1 MNNIELYLK
10 ALTRVSD
17 RHYKAETSRKQD
29 WQELGKVYTD
39 WLVGDLGAREARAIF
54 INVE

>member
-29 WQELGKVYTD
+29 WKELGKVYTD
-39 WLVGDLGAREARAIF
+39 WLVGDLEANEARAIF
-54 INVE
+54 INVQ

>member
-10 ALTRVSD
+10 ALTRVSE

-39 WLVGDLGAREARAIF
+39 WLVGDLGAHEARAILT
-54 INVE
+54 NVK

>member
-10 ALTRVSD
+10 ALTRVSE

-39 WLVGDLGAREARAIF
+39 WLVGDLEALEARDIF
-54 INVE
+54 TNVQ

>member
-39 WLVGDLGAREARAIF
+39 WLVGDIEAREARAIF

>member
-10 ALTRVSD
+10 ALTRVAD
-17 RHYKAETSRKQD
+17 RHYKAETSRWQD
-29 WQELGKVYTD
+29 WQELGRVFTD
-39 WLVGDLGAREARAIF
+39 YLVGDLDASEARAIF